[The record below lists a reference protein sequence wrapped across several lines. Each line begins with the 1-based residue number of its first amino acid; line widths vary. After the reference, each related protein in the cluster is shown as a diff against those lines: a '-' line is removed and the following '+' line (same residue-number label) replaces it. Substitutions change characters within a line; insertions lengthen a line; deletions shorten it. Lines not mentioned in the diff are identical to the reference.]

1 MCTLNEIVKEQIV
14 SLVNSGDILT
24 AWRQAGEVLETIK
37 AYEMDLR
44 KKLVAETF
52 QESVVGRNKADV
64 AGGELIF
71 TKKYNTTVDEEKFSI
86 VAAEADIAGVDVG
99 ALFKVKHSLDN
110 KKYKLLDEEQKKI
123 IDQTL
128 ITKEAAP
135 TLEFKAKVTDL

>member
-44 KKLVAETF
+44 KKLVQETF
-52 QESVVGRNKADV
+52 KESVAGKNKADV
-64 AGGELIF
+64 KGGELIF
-71 TKKYNTTVDEEKFSI
+71 TKKYNTTVDETLFDK
-86 VAAEADIAGVDVG
+86 VVAEAEIIGVDVG
-99 ALFKVKHSLDN
+99 SLFKVKHSLDN

-128 ITKEAAP
+128 ITKEAVP
-135 TLEFKAKVTDL
+135 TLEFKAKVTD

>member
-1 MCTLNEIVKEQIV
+1 MCTLNEIVKEQITG
-14 SLVNSGDILT
+14 LVNNGDFLG
-24 AWRQAGEVLETIK
+24 AWRQAQEVLETIK

-71 TKKYNTTVDEEKFSI
+71 TKKYNTTVDETLFDK
-86 VAAEADIAGVDVG
+86 VAAEAEIIGVDVG
-99 ALFKVKHSLDN
+99 GLFKVKHSLDN
-110 KKYKLLDEEQKKI
+110 KKYKMLTEEQKGI

-135 TLEFKAKVTDL
+135 TLEFKAKVVD

>member
-1 MCTLNEIVKEQIV
+1 MCTLNELVKEQIV
-14 SLVNSGDILT
+14 SLVNKGDILN

-64 AGGELIF
+64 KGGELIF
-71 TKKYNTTVDEEKFSI
+71 TKKYNTTVDETLFDKVVAKAEI
-86 VAAEADIAGVDVG
+86 VGVDVG
-99 ALFKVKHSLDN
+99 SLFKVKHSLDN
-110 KKYKLLDEEQKKI
+110 KKYKMLTDEQRSI
-123 IDQTL
+123 VDQTL

-135 TLEFKAKVTDL
+135 TLEFKAKVID

>member
-52 QESVVGRNKADV
+52 KESVAGKNKADV
-64 AGGELIF
+64 KGGELIF
-71 TKKYNTTVDEEKFSI
+71 TKKFNTTVDETLFDK
-86 VAAEADIAGVDVG
+86 VAAEAEICGVDVG
-99 ALFKVKHSLDN
+99 SLFKVKHSLDN
-110 KKYKLLDEEQKKI
+110 KKYKMLTEEQKGI
-123 IDQTL
+123 VDQTL
-128 ITKEAAP
+128 VTKEAAP
-135 TLEFKAKVTDL
+135 TLEFKAKVVD

>member
-1 MCTLNEIVKEQIV
+1 MCTLNEIVQEQIV

-44 KKLVAETF
+44 KKLVQETF
-52 QESVVGRNKADV
+52 KESVAGKNKADV
-64 AGGELIF
+64 KGGELIF
-71 TKKYNTTVDEEKFSI
+71 TKKFNTTVDETLFDK
-86 VAAEADIAGVDVG
+86 VAAEAEIIGVDVG
-99 ALFKVKHSLDN
+99 SLFKVKHSLDN
-110 KKYKLLDEEQKKI
+110 KKYKMLTEEQKGI

-135 TLEFKAKVTDL
+135 TLEFKAKVTD

>member
-44 KKLVAETF
+44 KKLVQETF
-52 QESVVGRNKADV
+52 KESVAGKNKADV
-64 AGGELIF
+64 KGGELIF
-71 TKKYNTTVDEEKFSI
+71 TKKYNTTVDETLFDK
-86 VAAEADIAGVDVG
+86 VVAEAEIIGVDVG
-99 ALFKVKHSLDN
+99 SLFKVKHSLDN
-110 KKYKLLDEEQKKI
+110 KKYKMLTEEQKGI

-135 TLEFKAKVTDL
+135 TLEFKAKVTD